1 MTRPTVLVVI
11 EKQFIFVRALEQK
24 EHADRHQLDL
34 VAQEDQGQLMLFSGG
49 EADADP
55 PSRETRDRGIP
66 GPDLAYLRSLHEWSD
81 FRAQNNYI
89 KHVAILSLTLT
100 VLLLSS
106 DEDAKSIFSCKM

>member
-34 VAQEDQGQLMLFSGG
+34 VAEEDQGQLMLFSGG

-81 FRAQNNYI
+81 FRAQN
-89 KHVAILSLTLT
+89 K
-100 VLLLSS
+100 
-106 DEDAKSIFSCKM
+106 